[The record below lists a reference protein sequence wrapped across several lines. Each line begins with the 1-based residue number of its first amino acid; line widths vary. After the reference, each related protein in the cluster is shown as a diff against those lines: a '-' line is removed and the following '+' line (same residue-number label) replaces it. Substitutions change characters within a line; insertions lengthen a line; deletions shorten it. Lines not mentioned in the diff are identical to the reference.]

1 MKPDITLNGIS
12 MNGIGWLRESASFPP
27 SQSQTNTIVA
37 AWEGIHR
44 CATLRLWD
52 RVRISPGVFRSRFPC
67 SVSRIKFNEMISRTV
82 NRLAG
87 RLAKVVLSE
96 EPELYYIGTI
106 QMESAYAPL
115 TGKGTLVISCEDG
128 DSYRYHVDE
137 TEVTVTGG
145 GSVILLNDYMPVIP
159 SVTVTEETALS
170 WQIGNDRFQKSVN
183 AGTWTFPELELV
195 HGENSIEIIT
205 DGTVTFRYRE
215 GRL

>member
-1 MKPDITLNGIS
+1 MQKESHPTTATQSIS
-12 MNGIGWLRESASFPP
+12 G
-27 SQSQTNTIVA
+27 
-37 AWEGIHR
+37 
-44 CATLRLWD
+44 
-52 RVRISPGVFRSRFPC
+52 
-67 SVSRIKFNEMISRTV
+67 SVSYTHLDVYKR
-82 NRLAG
+82 
-87 RLAKVVLSE
+87 
-96 EPELYYIGTI
+96 
-106 QMESAYAPL
+106 QPL

>member
-27 SQSQTNTIVA
+27 SQSQTNTIVVPGRNSPIRYTEA
-37 AWEGIHR
+37 LGRVSYQPRSFQI
-44 CATLRLWD
+44 TLSMLGD
-52 RVRISPGVFRSRFPC
+52 
-67 SVSRIKFNEMISRTV
+67 RIKFNEMISRTV

-106 QMESAYAPL
+106 QMEAAYAPL

>member
-1 MKPDITLNGIS
+1 M
-12 MNGIGWLRESASFPP
+12 
-27 SQSQTNTIVA
+27 
-37 AWEGIHR
+37 
-44 CATLRLWD
+44 
-52 RVRISPGVFRSRFPC
+52 
-67 SVSRIKFNEMISRTV
+67 
-82 NRLAG
+82 
-87 RLAKVVLSE
+87 VLSE